1 MYSNRVQS
9 VVLRWESF
17 QGINLYI
24 VVVSKKTINK
34 NAQQW
39 GAWLH
44 IHQEKLYFCRRDTF
58 KSTAMDNL
66 EKDYA
71 FSKCALWSDETKL
84 EVFGHFLCL
93 EKEGGGVK
101 EHGGGSIMLWA
112 YFSASGTGNLIKE
125 S

>member
-39 GAWLH
+39 DAGLH
-44 IHQEKLYFCRRDTF
+44 IHREKLYFCRRDTF

-66 EKDYA
+66 EKRKIMHFQSVPFGQMRQNWMSLATKPFLMFGKRRLRCKRTWWWQYYA
-71 FSKCALWSDETKL
+71 VGILQC
-84 EVFGHFLCL
+84 
-93 EKEGGGVK
+93 
-101 EHGGGSIMLWA
+101 I
-112 YFSASGTGNLIKE
+112 
-125 S
+125 